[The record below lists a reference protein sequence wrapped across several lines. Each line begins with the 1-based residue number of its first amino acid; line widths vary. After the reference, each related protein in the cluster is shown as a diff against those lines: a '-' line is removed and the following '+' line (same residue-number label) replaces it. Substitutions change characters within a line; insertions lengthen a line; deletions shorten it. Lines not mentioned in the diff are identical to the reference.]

1 MSQVTANGRARP
13 SGVTLAGRARRRS
26 FLSRHGSD
34 LVLLLPALLV
44 LATFVLLPILSL
56 LPISLTNWSIIGA
69 PQWVGS
75 RNFQRLL
82 SDSVFLTTVRN
93 TLVYSAIL
101 VPSITAASLGV
112 ALVLNTNLRAMNVLR
127 ALFLIPLIAGIV
139 ITSNIWKGLLTT
151 FGPVNQVLGAL
162 GFETI
167 NFFGVNTAVLAVSAT
182 LIWRNFGYYAL
193 FYLAGLRSI
202 EPSIIDAAAIDGARG
217 WTLFRFI
224 TWPLLLPI
232 TLLVVILNT
241 IGSFE
246 IFTAVYILTGGGPAN
261 ASLPILNYI
270 YDTGWRSFQMGY
282 AAAQALVFFLILFAL
297 SALQRRLIR
306 GERT

>member
-1 MSQVTANGRARP
+1 MDGRAHP
-13 SGVTLAGRARRRS
+13 SGAPVVVGPRRRS

-34 LVLLLPALLV
+34 IALLLPALTILV
-44 LATFVLLPILSL
+44 VFVLLPILSL
-56 LPISLTNWSIIGA
+56 LPISLTNWSIIGQ
-69 PQWVGS
+69 PQWVGT
-75 RNFQRLL
+75 RNFERLL
-82 SDSVFLTTVRN
+82 GDRIFHTTIRN

-101 VPSITAASLGV
+101 VPSITAASLAV
-112 ALVLNTNLRAMNVLR
+112 ALVLNSNLRAMNLLR

-151 FGPVNQVLGAL
+151 FGPVNQVLGML
-162 GFETI
+162 GVDAI
-167 NFFGVNTAVLAVSAT
+167 NFFGLNTAVLAVSAT

-202 EPSIIDAAAIDGARG
+202 DPSIIDAASIDGARG

-306 GERT
+306 GERP

>member
-1 MSQVTANGRARP
+1 MVSEREHLYTKTTEVSQ
-13 SGVTLAGRARRRS
+13 RRKRS

-34 LVLLLPALLV
+34 LFLVSPALLILV
-44 LATFVLLPILSL
+44 IFVLLPILSL
-56 LPISLTNWSIIGA
+56 LPISLTNWSIIGQ
-69 PQWVGS
+69 PEWVGL

-82 SDSVFLTTVRN
+82 NDSVFLKTIKN
-93 TLVYSAIL
+93 TLTYTVIL
-101 VPSITAASLGV
+101 VPTITAAALGV
-112 ALVLNTNLRAMNVLR
+112 ALILDTNLRAMNLLK

-151 FGPVNQVLGAL
+151 FGPVNQSLGWF
-162 GFETI
+162 GI
-167 NFFGVNTAVLAVSAT
+167 DPVNFFGVNTAVITVSAT

-202 EPSIIDAAAIDGARG
+202 DPAIKDAAAIDGAQG
-217 WTLFRFI
+217 WTMFRHI
-224 TWPLLLPI
+224 IWPLLLPV

-246 IFTAVYILTGGGPAN
+246 IFTAVYILTAGGPAN

-270 YDTGWRSFQMGY
+270 YDTGWRNFQMGY
-282 AAAQALVFFLILFAL
+282 AAAQALVFFVILFAL
-297 SALQRRLIR
+297 SAVQRKLIR
-306 GERT
+306 GEHA

>member
-1 MSQVTANGRARP
+1 MDGRAQP
-13 SGVTLAGRARRRS
+13 SSATVAVGPRRRS

-34 LVLLLPALLV
+34 IALLLPALTI
-44 LATFVLLPILSL
+44 LAVFVLLPILSL
-56 LPISLTNWSIIGA
+56 LPISLTNWSIIGQ
-69 PQWVGS
+69 PEWVGT
-75 RNFQRLL
+75 RNFERLL
-82 SDSVFLTTVRN
+82 GDRVFHTTIRN

-101 VPSITAASLGV
+101 VPTITAASLAV
-112 ALVLNTNLRAMNVLR
+112 ALVLNTNLRAMNLLR

-151 FGPVNQVLGAL
+151 FGPVNQVMGAF
-162 GFETI
+162 GFDAI
-167 NFFGVNTAVLAVSAT
+167 NFFGLNTAVLSVSAT

-202 EPSIIDAAAIDGARG
+202 DPSIIDAAAIDGARG

-306 GERT
+306 GERP

>member
-1 MSQVTANGRARP
+1 VLQRPAHAGPEAVEGR
-13 SGVTLAGRARRRS
+13 RRRS

-34 LVLLLPALLV
+34 VVLLLPALTI
-44 LATFVLLPILSL
+44 LAVFVLLPILSL
-56 LPISLTNWSIIGA
+56 VPISLTNWSIIGQ
-69 PQWVGS
+69 PQWVGV
-75 RNFQRLL
+75 RNFERLL
-82 SDSVFLTTVRN
+82 GDSVFLTTVRN

-112 ALVLNTNLRAMNVLR
+112 ALILNSNVRAMSVLR

-151 FGPVNQVLGAL
+151 FGPANQILGML
-162 GFETI
+162 GVEPI
-167 NFFGVNTAVLAVSAT
+167 NFFGLSTAVLSVSAT

-202 EPSIIDAAAIDGARG
+202 DPAIIDAAAIDGARG

-246 IFTAVYILTGGGPAN
+246 IFTAVYVLTGGGPAN

-282 AAAQALVFFLILFAL
+282 AASQALVFFVILFAL